1 MKKLLIIF
9 SVFLLFSSMKNE
21 SGFEYTR
28 SYEDGEFLKYRIHYM
43 GLTAGYATLNLSTKN
58 YNGSS
63 HFHAVGKGWTT
74 GATKLFF
81 KVEDRYETYIN
92 KSTNLPS
99 KFVRKVNE
107 GGYIKDKVITFN
119 QSSKRVTVKDNKYNT
134 NRTYKVSSQVQDMLS
149 SFYYL
154 RQMSPNSLTNGSVKT
169 IKVFMDE
176 EIYPFK
182 VKVMGRET
190 LKTKYGNVKTIKI
203 RPYVQ
208 SGRVFKEDESVT
220 FWVTDD
226 ENLMPVLIKADLV
239 VGSLKAEI
247 HGFDNLSKPIS
258 VQ

>member
-1 MKKLLIIF
+1 MKKLLILF
-9 SVFLLFSSMKNE
+9 SVFMLCASMKNE
-21 SGFEYTR
+21 KSIDYTQ
-28 SYEDGEFLKYRIHYM
+28 SYKDGEYLKYRIHYM
-43 GLTAGYATLNLSTKN
+43 GLTAGYATLKLSTTN
-58 YNGSS
+58 FDGSS
-63 HFHAVGKGWTT
+63 HFHALGKGWTT

-99 KFVRKVNE
+99 KFVRKINE

-119 QSSKRVTVKDNKYNT
+119 QSSRKVTVKDNKYDT
-134 NRTYKVSSQVQDMLS
+134 NRTYKVSTQVQDMLS

-154 RQMSPNSLTNGSVKT
+154 RQLGSGSLSNGSVKT
-169 IKVFMDE
+169 INVFMDE

-182 VKVMGRET
+182 VKILGRQT
-190 LKTKYGNVKTIKI
+190 LNTKFGKVKTIKI

-226 ENLMPVLIKADLV
+226 ENLMPVLIKADLM

-247 HGFDNLSKPIS
+247 QSFDNLSKPIS
-258 VQ
+258 FQ